1 MEWPLLKNIREEKQK
16 GHLSLAHAYH
26 SKLLLFLLLLWS
38 SSCVVSVRFVCYISH
53 TSVQQHGSRYESE
66 LHCNAECG
74 RTRIVQM
81 LLEAGANTTEWED
94 KVRMEVAHRHLQDG
108 NNVKLGRVMTLQ
120 KQ

>member
-1 MEWPLLKNIREEKQK
+1 MLYFCAL
-16 GHLSLAHAYH
+16 
-26 SKLLLFLLLLWS
+26 
-38 SSCVVSVRFVCYISH
+38 H
-53 TSVQQHGSRYESE
+53 TSVQQHGSGYESE

>member
-1 MEWPLLKNIREEKQK
+1 M
-16 GHLSLAHAYH
+16 
-26 SKLLLFLLLLWS
+26 
-38 SSCVVSVRFVCYISH
+38 
-53 TSVQQHGSRYESE
+53 QQHDSRYESE
-66 LHCNAECG
+66 LRCNAECG

>member
-1 MEWPLLKNIREEKQK
+1 
-16 GHLSLAHAYH
+16 
-26 SKLLLFLLLLWS
+26 
-38 SSCVVSVRFVCYISH
+38 
-53 TSVQQHGSRYESE
+53 
-66 LHCNAECG
+66 
-74 RTRIVQM
+74 M